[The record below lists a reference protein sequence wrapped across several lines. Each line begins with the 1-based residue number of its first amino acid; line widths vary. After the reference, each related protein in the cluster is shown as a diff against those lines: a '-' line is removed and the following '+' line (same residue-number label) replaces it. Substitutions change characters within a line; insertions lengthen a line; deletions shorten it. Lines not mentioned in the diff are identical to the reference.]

1 MESKELAIRLAR
13 ALDAKKA
20 VNVHILA
27 VEDLTTVT
35 EYFVIATGM
44 STTHVG
50 ALADE
55 AEFQL
60 DREGVKVLRT
70 EGHDG
75 KRWVLLDYGSVIVHV
90 FTQEAHDYY
99 DLEHLWADATVVPAS
114 EWMPDEGADE
124 QYKCGT
130 ASPSGGS
137 CQRPRPLTDEGQTFP
152 RQPINGQRRHTR
164 PSSGPAGP
172 PSVYALR
179 AAFGGCAPTRAC
191 GRSPSGGRL

>member
-1 MESKELAIRLAR
+1 MESRELAIRLAR

-20 VNVHILA
+20 FNIHILE

-35 EYFVIATGM
+35 EYFVIATGN

-60 DREGVKVLRT
+60 GREGVQVLRT

-75 KRWVLLDYGSVIVHV
+75 KRWVLLDYGSVLVHV

-99 DLEHLWADATVVPAS
+99 DLGHLWADAKPVPAS
-114 EWMPDEGADE
+114 EWMLEEAE
-124 QYKCGT
+124 T
-130 ASPSGGS
+130 
-137 CQRPRPLTDEGQTFP
+137 
-152 RQPINGQRRHTR
+152 
-164 PSSGPAGP
+164 PAE
-172 PSVYALR
+172 
-179 AAFGGCAPTRAC
+179 
-191 GRSPSGGRL
+191 

>member
-1 MESKELAIRLAR
+1 MESRELAIRLAR
-13 ALDAKKA
+13 ALDAKK
-20 VNVHILA
+20 VLNIRILA

-35 EYFVIATGM
+35 DYFVIATGT

-60 DREGVKVLRT
+60 GREGVNVLRT

-99 DLEHLWADATVVPAS
+99 DLEHLWADATPVPAS
-114 EWMPDEGADE
+114 EWLEE
-124 QYKCGT
+124 KTET
-130 ASPSGGS
+130 A
-137 CQRPRPLTDEGQTFP
+137 E
-152 RQPINGQRRHTR
+152 
-164 PSSGPAGP
+164 
-172 PSVYALR
+172 
-179 AAFGGCAPTRAC
+179 
-191 GRSPSGGRL
+191 

>member
-1 MESKELAIRLAR
+1 MESRELAIRLAH

-20 VNVHILA
+20 FNIHILE

-35 EYFVIATGM
+35 EYFVIATGN

-55 AEFQL
+55 AEFRL
-60 DREGVKVLRT
+60 GREGVQVLRT

-99 DLEHLWADATVVPAS
+99 DLEHLWADAKPVPAS
-114 EWMPDEGADE
+114 EWLPEE
-124 QYKCGT
+124 TGT
-130 ASPSGGS
+130 
-137 CQRPRPLTDEGQTFP
+137 
-152 RQPINGQRRHTR
+152 
-164 PSSGPAGP
+164 PAE
-172 PSVYALR
+172 
-179 AAFGGCAPTRAC
+179 
-191 GRSPSGGRL
+191 

>member
-1 MESKELAIRLAR
+1 MESRELAIRLAR
-13 ALDAKKA
+13 VLDAKKA
-20 VNVHILA
+20 FNIHILE

-35 EYFVIATGM
+35 EYFVIATGN

-60 DREGVKVLRT
+60 GREGIQVLRT

-99 DLEHLWADATVVPAS
+99 DLEHLWADAKPVPAS
-114 EWMPDEGADE
+114 EWMPEGAE
-124 QYKCGT
+124 T
-130 ASPSGGS
+130 
-137 CQRPRPLTDEGQTFP
+137 
-152 RQPINGQRRHTR
+152 
-164 PSSGPAGP
+164 PAE
-172 PSVYALR
+172 
-179 AAFGGCAPTRAC
+179 
-191 GRSPSGGRL
+191 

>member
-75 KRWVLLDYGSVIVHV
+75 KRWVLLDYAQRHRPCLYPGGPRLLRPRAPLGRCHGCARQRV
-90 FTQEAHDYY
+90 
-99 DLEHLWADATVVPAS
+99 DA
-114 EWMPDEGADE
+114 GRR
-124 QYKCGT
+124 CGR
-130 ASPSGGS
+130 AVKMRNGFPLGGS
-137 CQRPRPLTDEGQTFP
+137 CQRPRPLTDEGQP
-152 RQPINGQRRHTR
+152 
-164 PSSGPAGP
+164 
-172 PSVYALR
+172 
-179 AAFGGCAPTRAC
+179 C
-191 GRSPSGGRL
+191 GSL

>member
-1 MESKELAIRLAR
+1 MTPKELAIIAAK
-13 ALDAKKA
+13 ALDEKKGKEIA
-20 VNVHILA
+20 AI
-27 VEDLTTVT
+27 EVT
-35 EYFVIATGM
+35 EQTTLADYFVIATGN

-60 DREGVKVLRT
+60 GREGVQVLRT

-114 EWMPDEGADE
+114 EWMPDDAETSKE
-124 QYKCGT
+124 
-130 ASPSGGS
+130 
-137 CQRPRPLTDEGQTFP
+137 
-152 RQPINGQRRHTR
+152 
-164 PSSGPAGP
+164 
-172 PSVYALR
+172 
-179 AAFGGCAPTRAC
+179 
-191 GRSPSGGRL
+191 

>member
-1 MESKELAIRLAR
+1 MESRELAIRLAR

-20 VNVHILA
+20 FNIHILE
-27 VEDLTTVT
+27 VENLTTVT
-35 EYFVIATGM
+35 EYLVIAPGN

-60 DREGVKVLRT
+60 GREGVQVLRT

-99 DLEHLWADATVVPAS
+99 DLEHLWADAKPVPAS
-114 EWMPDEGADE
+114 EWLPEE
-124 QYKCGT
+124 TGT
-130 ASPSGGS
+130 
-137 CQRPRPLTDEGQTFP
+137 
-152 RQPINGQRRHTR
+152 
-164 PSSGPAGP
+164 PAE
-172 PSVYALR
+172 
-179 AAFGGCAPTRAC
+179 
-191 GRSPSGGRL
+191 